1 MGFSLYNL
9 FKAGLLVTNGLV
21 ILHPKRF
28 LSKLGLDPRKATDH
42 VDDRSFQQNQIV
54 GLLAAVSYLKVPL
67 IACNIL
73 IIFIEIVAG
82 G

>member
-9 FKAGLLVTNGLV
+9 FKAGLLVSNGLV
-21 ILHPKRF
+21 VLHPKRF
-28 LSKLGLDPRKATDH
+28 LARLGLDP
-42 VDDRSFQQNQIV
+42 VDQSNQAGNSALHHQIV
-54 GLLAAVSYLKVPL
+54 GLLHAMSYLKVPL
-67 IACNIL
+67 IVCNAL